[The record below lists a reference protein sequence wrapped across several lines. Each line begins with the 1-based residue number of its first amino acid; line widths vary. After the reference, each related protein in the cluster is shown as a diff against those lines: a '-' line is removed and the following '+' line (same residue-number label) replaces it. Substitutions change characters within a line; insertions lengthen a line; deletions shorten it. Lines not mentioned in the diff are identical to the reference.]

1 MVTGLFEIAFMDK
14 HISGFFFTHA
24 LIAYLRDEGE
34 NFSEEWNYQVREQVK
49 QKAAWESVI

>member
-14 HISGFFFTHA
+14 HISGFLFTHA
-24 LIAYLRDEGE
+24 LMSIFAGWSGKLFRGMELP
-34 NFSEEWNYQVREQVK
+34 SKRQVK